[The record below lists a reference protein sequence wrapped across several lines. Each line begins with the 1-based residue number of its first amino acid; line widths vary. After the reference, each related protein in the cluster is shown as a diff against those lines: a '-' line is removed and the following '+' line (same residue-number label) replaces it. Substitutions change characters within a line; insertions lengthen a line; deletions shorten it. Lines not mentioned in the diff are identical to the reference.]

1 MVNHEKTNPKWIDI
15 EKYTDRKQ
23 KINEKVFKKRKN
35 CSAKWRSRV
44 VCENPIRRIS
54 RWREKTK
61 WRLRP
66 GVLIPLI
73 ILNVTRPAAG
83 ESLQDTLISSLFGYP
98 RSCTIGGAALPCTLS
113 ISCWLR
119 GGVRGRGCGD
129 GWLFSCCLPR
139 EKVYDEVDNSLSPP
153 AWQSSPPLRAR
164 APPRGLPSNVLR
176 RRVDDDDTQADCGI
190 PSSRL
195 LQKRIIGGRAAR
207 FAEFPWQAHVR
218 ISEFQ
223 CGGVLVSRWFV
234 ATAAHCVSRARP
246 RDVAVWLGA
255 LDPAA
260 GERGARRV
268 GFVVSLVIATA
279 AHCVSR
285 ARPRDVA
292 VWLGALDPAA
302 GERGARRV
310 GLLVSLVWAT
320 AAYCASRARPRDV
333 AVWLG
338 ALDPAAGERGARRV
352 GHLNDKEHILVA
364 FIDYSKAFDTLKH
377 NILGEKLSDCG
388 IRGPL
393 GEWCKNYLKER
404 SFTVKVGDSLSKKIA
419 VSEGTAQGSVLGP
432 LHYITYVNDV
442 VKLIKYCKIYQF
454 ADDTCLI
461 AASKDIETAL
471 KQLQSDFTLLTKWS
485 HDAGLVLNAK
495 KTTLMYISSSQNRIT
510 TEPKLIVHNHRCLH
524 MQDNQHCC
532 CPPVE
537 VVSKQKYLGLIF
549 DDRLKWTEHINHF
562 RLTQPDRYDIALLKL
577 SRPVTYMSHILPICL
592 PEYDLELRG
601 KTGVIAGWGKTDASS
616 GHTGTNMLR
625 SASVPILSTEQCI
638 TWHQSKQISVEIHAE
653 MICAGHSD
661 GHQDACLGDS
671 GGPLIVLDS
680 GRYYLAGITSAGFGC
695 GVDHQP
701 GIYHNVKTTARW
713 IRTVIGGDH
722 LSTAL

>member
-1 MVNHEKTNPKWIDI
+1 MG
-15 EKYTDRKQ
+15 
-23 KINEKVFKKRKN
+23 
-35 CSAKWRSRV
+35 S
-44 VCENPIRRIS
+44 
-54 RWREKTK
+54 
-61 WRLRP
+61 
-66 GVLIPLI
+66 PLFPP
-73 ILNVTRPAAG
+73 LTPYLPTG
-83 ESLQDTLISSLFGYP
+83 LQDNLISSLFGYP
-98 RSCTIGGAALPCTLS
+98 RSCTIGGATLPCTLS

-119 GGVRGRGCGD
+119 GGARGRGCGD

-139 EKVYDEVDNSLSPP
+139 ERYDAVYDEVDNSLSPP

-164 APPRGLPSNVLR
+164 TPPRDPPHAPPRGLPSNVLR

-268 GFVVSLVIATA
+268 GVTQ
-279 AHCVSR
+279 
-285 ARPRDVA
+285 
-292 VWLGALDPAA
+292 
-302 GERGARRV
+302 
-310 GLLVSLVWAT
+310 
-320 AAYCASRARPRDV
+320 
-333 AVWLG
+333 
-338 ALDPAAGERGARRV
+338 
-352 GHLNDKEHILVA
+352 KILHPY
-364 FIDYSKAFDTLKH
+364 F
-377 NILGEKLSDCG
+377 
-388 IRGPL
+388 
-393 GEWCKNYLKER
+393 
-404 SFTVKVGDSLSKKIA
+404 
-419 VSEGTAQGSVLGP
+419 Q
-432 LHYITYVNDV
+432 
-442 VKLIKYCKIYQF
+442 
-454 ADDTCLI
+454 
-461 AASKDIETAL
+461 
-471 KQLQSDFTLLTKWS
+471 
-485 HDAGLVLNAK
+485 
-495 KTTLMYISSSQNRIT
+495 
-510 TEPKLIVHNHRCLH
+510 
-524 MQDNQHCC
+524 
-532 CPPVE
+532 
-537 VVSKQKYLGLIF
+537 
-549 DDRLKWTEHINHF
+549 F